1 MFIVMLK
8 AEAVLRSAVS
18 SQEVAREWQYCHAII
33 CCWIVCMVL
42 DENKKRLRYPCIDYT
57 VVITNYY
64 LDDSVDVVVISSI
77 AGPNSSN
84 TSGAVMARFFL

>member
-1 MFIVMLK
+1 MDDNLSRHVYSVMLK

-42 DENKKRLRYPCIDYT
+42 AKTKKRLHSRDHK
-57 VVITNYY
+57 
-64 LDDSVDVVVISSI
+64 LLF
-77 AGPNSSN
+77 GRF
-84 TSGAVMARFFL
+84 SGCGSHFVNRWS